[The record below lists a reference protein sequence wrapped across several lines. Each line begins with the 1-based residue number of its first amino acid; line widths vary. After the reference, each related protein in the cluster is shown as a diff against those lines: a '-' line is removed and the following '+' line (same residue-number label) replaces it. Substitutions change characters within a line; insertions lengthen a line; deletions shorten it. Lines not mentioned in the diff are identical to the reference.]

1 MNDPELRKLLEQLH
15 NEIENAETVD
25 EKGQELLRDL
35 SGHIRMLLARS
46 EQPQPFTI
54 DGLEASIDYF
64 EISHPTLTATLTKLM
79 QILSS
84 AGI

>member
-15 NEIENAETVD
+15 NEIENTETVD

-35 SGHIRMLLARS
+35 SEHIRVLLVRS
-46 EQPQPFTI
+46 EQPQPSSI
-54 DGLEASIDYF
+54 NSLEASIDYF
-64 EISHPTLTATLTKLM
+64 EISHPTLTATLTQLL
-79 QILSS
+79 QILSN